1 MFDKIKPLTKKSKA
15 LFILEKLI
23 LKQFKEGK
31 VYIID
36 FEKNELKIV
45 KLVSDENAK

>member
-23 LKQFKEGK
+23 LKQFKECL
-31 VYIID
+31 ID
-36 FEKNELKIV
+36 LI
-45 KLVSDENAK
+45 